1 MSRPMRADARRN
13 YDRLL
18 EQARELF
25 GQDGPDAPMEEV
37 ARRAGVGIGTLYRH
51 FPTRQALQEAVYR
64 DQIEILAAEAEE
76 LASHPDQGE
85 ALVTWLHSTLAHSVA
100 KRGLNTAL
108 VATLGPESE
117 LFATCREM
125 LYRAAGLLLGRA
137 QEVGAVREDLEVAE
151 LFKVIHALSVA
162 TERSP
167 ELADRM
173 ITLFIEGL
181 GSR

>member
-1 MSRPMRADARRN
+1 MRADARRN

-18 EQARELF
+18 AQARELF
-25 GQDGPDAPMEEV
+25 GQEGPDAPMEEI

-64 DQIEILAAEAEE
+64 DQIELLAAEAEE
-76 LASHPDQGE
+76 LASLPDQGE
-85 ALVTWLHSTLAHSVA
+85 ALVRWLRSTMSHAAA

-108 VATLGPESE
+108 VATLGRESE
-117 LFATCREM
+117 LFATCRDM
-125 LYRAAGLLLGRA
+125 LYRAAGLLLGNA
-137 QEVGAVREDLEVAE
+137 QKAEAVREDLDVAE

-162 TERSP
+162 TEQSP

>member
-1 MSRPMRADARRN
+1 MRADARRN

-18 EQARELF
+18 AQARELF
-25 GQDGPDAPMEEV
+25 AQEGPDAPMEEI

-76 LASHPDQGE
+76 LASHPDQGD
-85 ALVTWLHSTLAHSVA
+85 ALARWLHSTVAHAAA

-108 VATLGPESE
+108 VATLGRESE
-117 LFATCREM
+117 LFATCRDM
-125 LYRAAGLLLGRA
+125 LHQAAGLLLGKA
-137 QEVGAVREDLEVAE
+137 QEAGAVRKDLNVAE

-162 TERSP
+162 TEQSP
-167 ELADRM
+167 EVADRM

-181 GSR
+181 GNR